1 MTLSLARAN
10 LRYEWR
16 RYLAAVMAVA
26 FSGLLI
32 IVQAGLLLGMF
43 ETVSTAVD
51 RSKADIWITSPAIPS
66 VDLAREL
73 HKRYSPFPYLCP
85 EVKRVEEMQMT
96 MGDWSAPDGS
106 KVMSYIWGID
116 TSSQSLGFP
125 KDLPKEMRMAL
136 DEPGGVL
143 VDEGDLEKLK
153 VSLGGIAE
161 INGKRVRVVGLLKNF
176 RSIGGANIYTSLK
189 TFRTVNPSQSFDK
202 TQYLLVSLHNPS
214 QTELVRNK
222 IQNLDSPRKRNYKVW
237 SREELSLQSQH
248 YWLTESG
255 AGAGFGFSALLGI
268 LVGTAI
274 TSQTLRSAILANLR
288 EYATL
293 RALGISVSDL
303 KNVVL
308 EQSLWVGVI
317 GVSLT
322 MGITAVVSQLAK
334 AYNVAMSFPWWL
346 ILGTIAFTILV
357 ALGSGFIAL
366 KPLYQS
372 EPAELLR

>member
-1 MTLSLARAN
+1 MTFSLARAN
-10 LRYEWR
+10 LQYEWR

-32 IVQAGLLLGMF
+32 IVQAGLLFGMF
-43 ETVSTAVD
+43 ETSSSPVD
-51 RSKADIWITSPAIPS
+51 RAKADIWITSPAIPS
-66 VDLAREL
+66 VDLARDL
-73 HKRYSPFPYLCP
+73 HKRYSPLPYLCP
-85 EVKRVEEMQMT
+85 EVKRVEEMYMAT
-96 MGDWSAPDGS
+96 GDWSASDGS
-106 KVMSYIWGID
+106 KVMTYIWGVD
-116 TSSQSLGFP
+116 TSNQSLGFP
-125 KDLPKEMRMAL
+125 KNLPQDMRMAL

-153 VSLGGIAE
+153 VSLGGVAE

-176 RSIGGANIYTSLK
+176 RSIGGANIYTSSK
-189 TFRTVNPSQSFDK
+189 TFQTINPSQNLDK
-202 TQYLLVSLHNPS
+202 TQYVLVSLHNPS
-214 QTELVRNK
+214 QVDFVRDK
-222 IQNLDSPRKRNYKVW
+222 IQDLDPQKNFRVW
-237 SREELSLQSQH
+237 SREELSAQSQH

-322 MGITAVVSQLAK
+322 MVITTFVWQLA
-334 AYNVAMSFPWWL
+334 ALYNVAISFPWWL
-346 ILGTIAFTILV
+346 IMGTIAFTILV